1 MGHRVVVLVAVLGVL
16 TGVASAQATRTLEV
30 SLQDP
35 GRPFAVENLAGTMTV
50 TAWDGDSVVAVARV
64 TAEND
69 ELAARVSLDEVR
81 GSDGRRTLRVR
92 YPVRGIR
99 AYRYEGRSSS
109 QVTYDGRRVR
119 VSGRHGTL
127 LFADVEVKVPRR
139 QVDALF
145 KQYVGPLAAQG
156 LTGTL
161 RLDTSSGAI
170 TAQDLEGR
178 VVADT
183 GSGNVEA
190 TRIRGDLVCDTG
202 SGSCRVTEFEGS
214 RLTCD
219 TGSGRVNIRGVR
231 ADRVVADTGSG
242 SVVVEDADIEEFR
255 GDTGSGSIRL
265 EAVGSRLRRVMADTG
280 SGGVTVALP
289 SGTTFRM
296 TADIGSGSV
305 RCDVPGAEQITS
317 GRRVVGCRLGDE
329 QVRITADT
337 GSGSV
342 TVTTR

>member
-1 MGHRVVVLVAVLGVL
+1 MGHRVLALAAILGTL
-16 TGVASAQATRTLEV
+16 AGVASAQATRTLEV
-30 SLQDP
+30 TLQDP
-35 GRPFAVENLAGTMTV
+35 GRPFGVENLAGTMSV
-50 TAWDGDSVVAVARV
+50 TAWDGDTVVATARV
-64 TAEND
+64 TAED
-69 ELAARVSLDEVR
+69 ADLADRVSIEEVR
-81 GSDGRRTLRVR
+81 GSDGRRILRVR
-92 YPVRGIR
+92 YPVRTLR
-99 AYRYEGRSSS
+99 SYKYEGRSSS

-119 VSGRHGTL
+119 VSGRHGTV

-156 LTGTL
+156 LHGTL
-161 RLDTSSGAI
+161 RLDTGSGAI
-170 TAQDLEGR
+170 TAKDLEGR
-178 VVADT
+178 IVADT
-183 GSGNVEA
+183 GSGHVEA

-202 SGSCRVTEFEGS
+202 SGSCRVTGFDGT

-219 TGSGRVNIRGVR
+219 TGSGRVEIRGVR

-242 SVVVEDADIEEFR
+242 SVVVEDADIGEFR

-265 EAVGSRLRRVMADTG
+265 EAVGSRLSRVTADTG

-289 SGTTFRM
+289 AGTSFRL
-296 TADIGSGSV
+296 TADIGSGRV